1 MIASLAGMNWRIILL
16 GVVVVGILGVFM
28 FYKYG
33 VKESFQSGEVPAFVM
48 YYADWCPHCKAAKP
62 AFSDLVNQSPLTVGS
77 AKCSIRMISSDE
89 NPEVMKEK
97 GIKGFP
103 TFMLE
108 TADGENVEYQGP
120 RTTDGWLAFLNEKLG
135 GGI

>member
-1 MIASLAGMNWRIILL
+1 
-16 GVVVVGILGVFM
+16 
-28 FYKYG
+28 
-33 VKESFQSGEVPAFVM
+33 
-48 YYADWCPHCKAAKP
+48 
-62 AFSDLVNQSPLTVGS
+62 
-77 AKCSIRMISSDE
+77 
-89 NPEVMKEK
+89 MKEK